1 MRKLIFCILISLPI
15 PLKGQILDFSLS
27 IGTGKTYIIEDWYNN
42 VNVNYGLPLSLMT
55 ELKYSPLNSNWGIKL
70 RLHNLQS
77 TCIGENW
84 VDGNQLD
91 GYVSSLTT
99 SLLLEKVTYKNTFS
113 FGFNFGIGWTR
124 ETIQPLQ
131 SIPSEK
137 DISNYPTLIIGE
149 HLTWKLNDN
158 FDLQLLPALLLQDPF
173 KSIGYLTGKRNANF
187 AGEDLS
193 FSFNI
198 GIRYH
203 LVK

>member
-1 MRKLIFCILISLPI
+1 MRRLIFCLLIFIPI
-15 PLKGQILDFSLS
+15 TLKAQILDFSMS
-27 IGTGKTYIIEDWYNN
+27 IGTGKTYIIEDWYNS
-42 VNVNYGLPLSLMT
+42 VDVNYVLPLSLMT

-77 TCIGENW
+77 TCSGENW
-84 VDGNQLD
+84 VDGSQLD
-91 GYVSSLTT
+91 GYISSLTT
-99 SLLLEKVTYKNTFS
+99 SLLLEKAKYKNSFS

-131 SIPSEK
+131 SVPSEK
-137 DISNYPTLIIGE
+137 DISNYPTLIVGE

-158 FDLQLLPALLLQDPF
+158 FDLQLFPVLLWQDPF
-173 KSIGYLTGKRNANF
+173 KSIGYLTGKQSANF

-203 LVK
+203 LLK